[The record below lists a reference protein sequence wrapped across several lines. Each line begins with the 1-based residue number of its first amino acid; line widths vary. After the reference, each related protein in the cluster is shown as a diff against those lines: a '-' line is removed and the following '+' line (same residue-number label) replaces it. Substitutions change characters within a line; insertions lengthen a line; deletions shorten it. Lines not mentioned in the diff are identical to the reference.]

1 MCSSRLLLVWTMQD
15 DTLSL
20 IGQPPLVLGDQG
32 FRAEWV
38 KYCERQGC
46 FDNGFMKLVEVS
58 AGNKLLHE
66 MLALSIPKH
75 PQKHKVLSETTLPG
89 TNGTVMPS
97 FKRVQRIAAGA
108 AAHFYNPDMHG
119 LQQDIEAYKNLV
131 RNAQKHGDRDASSA
145 GAPVVPPVRSRAV
158 EAPSNSADHKHSGS
172 VTGNSGARSAPAF
185 VRKRGS
191 VADDQH
197 TRSTK
202 QKTGPLTSDG
212 TVLP

>member
-1 MCSSRLLLVWTMQD
+1 
-15 DTLSL
+15 
-20 IGQPPLVLGDQG
+20 
-32 FRAEWV
+32 
-38 KYCERQGC
+38 
-46 FDNGFMKLVEVS
+46 MKLVEVS

-66 MLALSIPKH
+66 ILALSIPKH

-97 FKRVQRIAAGA
+97 FKRVQSIAAGA
-108 AAHFYNPDMHG
+108 AAHSYNPDMHG

-131 RNAQKHGDRDASSA
+131 RNAQKHGDRDASSG

-172 VTGNSGARSAPAF
+172 VTGNSGACPSPAF

-191 VADDQH
+191 VADQH
-197 TRSTK
+197 LRSSK
-202 QKTGPLTSDG
+202 QRTSGPVTSDG